1 MRLNIKAFAITS
13 GLVWGFA
20 IFFLTW
26 WIIAFDG
33 AGGEPTV
40 IGKLYP
46 GYSISAAGSVI
57 GFAWALVD
65 GLIIG
70 AVFAWLYNLV
80 AARTAQKG
88 V

>member
-1 MRLNIKAFAITS
+1 MRLNIKAFALTS

-20 IFFLTW
+20 IFTLTW
-26 WIIAFDG
+26 WIIGFEG
-33 AGGEPTV
+33 AGGDPTI

-80 AARTAQKG
+80 ADRTAQE
-88 V
+88 VA